1 MKRTRIIMAIVALLV
16 CTGMTAQN
24 PSKAKE
30 ILDKVAANLNSK
42 GGAQADFTLSS
53 EGVGSISGTI
63 IIKGKKFHANT
74 PKASIWYDGKTQ
86 WTYMTSTEEVN
97 VSTPTEAQQQTMNPY
112 RFINLYNMGY
122 AMTKKEVKNGFEV
135 YLKATNPKRT
145 ITEMYITVNNQFVP
159 TNVKMKTAKGWT
171 NINISNFRKASL
183 PDKAFRFNA
192 KDYPKA
198 EVIDLR

>member
-1 MKRTRIIMAIVALLV
+1 MKRIIFTLICALSLANV
-16 CTGMTAQN
+16 SAQT
-24 PSKAKE
+24 AKE
-30 ILDKVAANLNSK
+30 ILDKAASVVNAKK
-42 GGAQADFTLSS
+42 GATADFVMS
-53 EGVGSISGTI
+53 GKYGNAAGTI
-63 IIKGKKFHANT
+63 SIKGNKFVANT
-74 PKASIWYDGKTQ
+74 PQAKMWYDGKTQ

-122 AMTKKEVKNGFEV
+122 AMTKKEVKNGYEV

>member
-1 MKRTRIIMAIVALLV
+1 MKRIIFTLICALSLANV
-16 CTGMTAQN
+16 SAQT
-24 PSKAKE
+24 AKE
-30 ILDKVAANLNSK
+30 ILDKAASVVNAKK
-42 GGAQADFTLSS
+42 GATADFVMS
-53 EGVGSISGTI
+53 GKYGNAAGTI
-63 IIKGKKFHANT
+63 SIKGNKFVANT
-74 PKASIWYDGKTQ
+74 PQAKMWYDGKTQ

-122 AMTKKEVKNGFEV
+122 SMTKKDVKNGFEV

>member
-1 MKRTRIIMAIVALLV
+1 MKRIIFTLICALSLANV
-16 CTGMTAQN
+16 SAQT
-24 PSKAKE
+24 AKE
-30 ILDKVAANLNSK
+30 ILDKAASVVNAKK
-42 GGAQADFTLSS
+42 GATADFVMS
-53 EGVGSISGTI
+53 GKYGNAAGTI
-63 IIKGKKFHANT
+63 SIKGNKFVANT
-74 PKASIWYDGKTQ
+74 PQAKMWYDGKTQ

-122 AMTKKEVKNGFEV
+122 SMTKKDVKNGYEV

-171 NINISNFRKASL
+171 NINISNFRKVSL

>member
-1 MKRTRIIMAIVALLV
+1 MKRIIFTLICALSLANV
-16 CTGMTAQN
+16 SAQT
-24 PSKAKE
+24 AKE
-30 ILDKVAANLNSK
+30 ILDKAASVVNAKK
-42 GGAQADFTLSS
+42 GATADFVMS
-53 EGVGSISGTI
+53 GKYGNAAGTI
-63 IIKGKKFHANT
+63 SIKGNKFVANT
-74 PKASIWYDGKTQ
+74 PQAKMWYDGKTQ

-145 ITEMYITVNNQFVP
+145 ITEMYITVNNQFVL

>member
-1 MKRTRIIMAIVALLV
+1 MKRIIFTLICALSLANV
-16 CTGMTAQN
+16 SAQT
-24 PSKAKE
+24 AKE
-30 ILDKVAANLNSK
+30 ILDKAASVVNAKK
-42 GGAQADFTLSS
+42 GATADFVMS
-53 EGVGSISGTI
+53 GKYGNAAGTI
-63 IIKGKKFHANT
+63 SIKGNKFVANT
-74 PKASIWYDGKTQ
+74 PQAKMWYDGKTQ

-122 AMTKKEVKNGFEV
+122 AMTKKEVKNGYEV

-171 NINISNFRKASL
+171 IINISNFRKASL

>member
-1 MKRTRIIMAIVALLV
+1 MKRIIFTLICALSLANV
-16 CTGMTAQN
+16 SEQTAQ
-24 PSKAKE
+24 E
-30 ILDKVAANLNSK
+30 ILDKAATVVNAKK
-42 GGAQADFTLSS
+42 GATADFVMS
-53 EGVGSISGTI
+53 GKYGNAAGTI
-63 IIKGKKFHANT
+63 SIKGNKFVANT
-74 PKASIWYDGKTQ
+74 PQAKMWYDGKTQ

>member
-1 MKRTRIIMAIVALLV
+1 MKRIIFTLICALSLANV
-16 CTGMTAQN
+16 SAQT
-24 PSKAKE
+24 AKE
-30 ILDKVAANLNSK
+30 ILDKAASVVNAKK
-42 GGAQADFTLSS
+42 GATADFVMS
-53 EGVGSISGTI
+53 GKYGNAAGTI
-63 IIKGKKFHANT
+63 SIKGNKFVANT
-74 PKASIWYDGKTQ
+74 PQAKMWYDGKTQ

-171 NINISNFRKASL
+171 NINISNVRKASL

>member
-1 MKRTRIIMAIVALLV
+1 MKRIIFTLICALSLANV
-16 CTGMTAQN
+16 SAQT
-24 PSKAKE
+24 AKE
-30 ILDKVAANLNSK
+30 ILDKAASVVNAKK
-42 GGAQADFTLSS
+42 GATADFVMS
-53 EGVGSISGTI
+53 GKYGNAAGTI
-63 IIKGKKFHANT
+63 SIKGNKFVANT
-74 PKASIWYDGKTQ
+74 PQAKMWYDGKTQ

-112 RFINLYNMGY
+112 RFINLCNMGY

>member
-1 MKRTRIIMAIVALLV
+1 MKRIIFTLICALSLANV
-16 CTGMTAQN
+16 SAQT
-24 PSKAKE
+24 AKE
-30 ILDKVAANLNSK
+30 ILDKAASVVNAKK
-42 GGAQADFTLSS
+42 GATANFVMSGKYGNAA
-53 EGVGSISGTI
+53 GTI
-63 IIKGKKFHANT
+63 SIKGNKFVANT
-74 PKASIWYDGKTQ
+74 PQAKMWYDGKTQ

-122 AMTKKEVKNGFEV
+122 SMTKKDVKNGYEV

-192 KDYPKA
+192 KDYPQA

>member
-1 MKRTRIIMAIVALLV
+1 MKRIIFTLICALSLANV
-16 CTGMTAQN
+16 SAQT
-24 PSKAKE
+24 AKE
-30 ILDKVAANLNSK
+30 ILDKAASVVNAKK
-42 GGAQADFTLSS
+42 GATADFVMS
-53 EGVGSISGTI
+53 GKYGNAAGTI
-63 IIKGKKFHANT
+63 SIKGNKFVAKT
-74 PKASIWYDGKTQ
+74 PQAKMWYDGKTQ

>member
-1 MKRTRIIMAIVALLV
+1 MKRIILLLICALSLANV
-16 CTGMTAQN
+16 SAQT
-24 PSKAKE
+24 AKE
-30 ILDKVAANLNSK
+30 ILDKAASVVNAKK
-42 GGAQADFTLSS
+42 GATADFVMS
-53 EGVGSISGTI
+53 GKYGNAAGTI
-63 IIKGKKFHANT
+63 SIKGNKFVANT
-74 PKASIWYDGKTQ
+74 PQAKMWYDGKTQ

-122 AMTKKEVKNGFEV
+122 AMTKKEVKNGYEV

>member
-1 MKRTRIIMAIVALLV
+1 MKRIIFTLICALSLANV
-16 CTGMTAQN
+16 SAQT
-24 PSKAKE
+24 AKE
-30 ILDKVAANLNSK
+30 ILDKAASVVNAKK
-42 GGAQADFTLSS
+42 GAMADFVMS
-53 EGVGSISGTI
+53 GKYGNAAGTI
-63 IIKGKKFHANT
+63 SIKGNKFVANT
-74 PKASIWYDGKTQ
+74 PQAKMWYDGKTQ

-122 AMTKKEVKNGFEV
+122 AMTKKEVKNGYEV

-145 ITEMYITVNNQFVP
+145 IREMYITVNNQFVP

>member
-1 MKRTRIIMAIVALLV
+1 MKRIIFTLICALSLANV
-16 CTGMTAQN
+16 SAQT
-24 PSKAKE
+24 AKE
-30 ILDKVAANLNSK
+30 ILDKAASVVNAKK
-42 GGAQADFTLSS
+42 GATADFVMS
-53 EGVGSISGTI
+53 GKYGNAAGTI
-63 IIKGKKFHANT
+63 SIKGNKFVANT
-74 PKASIWYDGKTQ
+74 PQAKMWYDGKTQ

-122 AMTKKEVKNGFEV
+122 SMTKKEVKNGFEV

>member
-1 MKRTRIIMAIVALLV
+1 MKRIIFTLICALSLANV
-16 CTGMTAQN
+16 SAQT
-24 PSKAKE
+24 AKE
-30 ILDKVAANLNSK
+30 ILDKAASVVNAKK
-42 GGAQADFTLSS
+42 GATADFVMS
-53 EGVGSISGTI
+53 GKYGNAAGTI
-63 IIKGKKFHANT
+63 SIKGNKFVANT
-74 PKASIWYDGKTQ
+74 PQAKMWYDGKTQ

-122 AMTKKEVKNGFEV
+122 AMTKKEVKNGYEV

-145 ITEMYITVNNQFVP
+145 ITEMYITVNNQFVL

-171 NINISNFRKASL
+171 NINISNFRKVSL
-183 PDKAFRFNA
+183 PDKAFRFNT

>member
-1 MKRTRIIMAIVALLV
+1 MKRIIFTLICALSLANV
-16 CTGMTAQN
+16 SAQT
-24 PSKAKE
+24 AKE
-30 ILDKVAANLNSK
+30 ILDKAASVVNAKK
-42 GGAQADFTLSS
+42 GATADFVMS
-53 EGVGSISGTI
+53 GKYGNAAGTI
-63 IIKGKKFHANT
+63 SIKGNKFVANT
-74 PKASIWYDGKTQ
+74 PQAKMWYDGKTQ

-122 AMTKKEVKNGFEV
+122 AMIKKEVKNGYEV

>member
-1 MKRTRIIMAIVALLV
+1 MKRIIFTLICALSLANV
-16 CTGMTAQN
+16 SAQT
-24 PSKAKE
+24 AKE
-30 ILDKVAANLNSK
+30 ILDKAASVVNAKK
-42 GGAQADFTLSS
+42 GATADFVMS
-53 EGVGSISGTI
+53 GKYGNAAGTI
-63 IIKGKKFHANT
+63 SIKGNKFVANT
-74 PKASIWYDGKTQ
+74 PQAKMWYDGKTQ

-122 AMTKKEVKNGFEV
+122 SMTKKDVKNGYEV

>member
-1 MKRTRIIMAIVALLV
+1 MKRIIFTLICALSLANV
-16 CTGMTAQN
+16 SAQT
-24 PSKAKE
+24 AKE
-30 ILDKVAANLNSK
+30 ILDKAASVVNAKK
-42 GGAQADFTLSS
+42 GATADFVMS
-53 EGVGSISGTI
+53 GKYGNAAGTI
-63 IIKGKKFHANT
+63 SIKGNKFVANT
-74 PKASIWYDGKTQ
+74 PQAKMWYDGKTQ

-122 AMTKKEVKNGFEV
+122 ALTKKEVKNGFEV

-192 KDYPKA
+192 KDYPKV

>member
-1 MKRTRIIMAIVALLV
+1 MKRIIFTLICALSLANV
-16 CTGMTAQN
+16 SAQT
-24 PSKAKE
+24 AKE
-30 ILDKVAANLNSK
+30 ILDKAASVVNAKK
-42 GGAQADFTLSS
+42 GATADFVMS
-53 EGVGSISGTI
+53 GKYGNAAGTI
-63 IIKGKKFHANT
+63 SIKGNKFVANT
-74 PKASIWYDGKTQ
+74 PQAKMWYDGKTQ

-192 KDYPKA
+192 KDYPKV

>member
-1 MKRTRIIMAIVALLV
+1 MKRIIFTLICALSLANV
-16 CTGMTAQN
+16 SAQN
-24 PSKAKE
+24 AKE
-30 ILDKVAANLNSK
+30 ILDKAASVVNAKK
-42 GGAQADFTLSS
+42 GATADFVMS
-53 EGVGSISGTI
+53 GKYGNAAGTI
-63 IIKGKKFHANT
+63 SIKGNKFVANT
-74 PKASIWYDGKTQ
+74 PQAKMWYDGKTQ

>member
-1 MKRTRIIMAIVALLV
+1 MKRIILLLICALSIANV
-16 CTGMTAQN
+16 SAQT
-24 PSKAKE
+24 AKE
-30 ILDKVAANLNSK
+30 ILDKAASVVNAKK
-42 GGAQADFTLSS
+42 GATADFVMS
-53 EGVGSISGTI
+53 GKYGNAAGTI
-63 IIKGKKFHANT
+63 SIKGNKFVANT
-74 PKASIWYDGKTQ
+74 PQAKMWYDGKTQ

>member
-1 MKRTRIIMAIVALLV
+1 MKRIIFTLICALSLANV
-16 CTGMTAQN
+16 SAQT
-24 PSKAKE
+24 AKE
-30 ILDKVAANLNSK
+30 ILDKAASVVNAKK
-42 GGAQADFTLSS
+42 GATADFVMS
-53 EGVGSISGTI
+53 GKYGNAAGTI
-63 IIKGKKFHANT
+63 SIKGNKFVANT
-74 PKASIWYDGKTQ
+74 PQAKMWYDGKTQ

-122 AMTKKEVKNGFEV
+122 AMTKKEVKYGFEV

-171 NINISNFRKASL
+171 NINISNFRKVSL

>member
-1 MKRTRIIMAIVALLV
+1 MKRIIFTLICALSLANV
-16 CTGMTAQN
+16 SAQT
-24 PSKAKE
+24 AKE
-30 ILDKVAANLNSK
+30 ILDKAASVVNAKK
-42 GGAQADFTLSS
+42 GATADFVMS
-53 EGVGSISGTI
+53 GKYGDAAGTI
-63 IIKGKKFHANT
+63 SIKGNKFVANT
-74 PKASIWYDGKTQ
+74 PQAKMWYDGKTQ

-122 AMTKKEVKNGFEV
+122 AMTKKEVKNGYEV

-183 PDKAFRFNA
+183 PDKVFRFNA
-192 KDYPKA
+192 KDYPQA

>member
-1 MKRTRIIMAIVALLV
+1 MKRIIFTLICALSLANV
-16 CTGMTAQN
+16 SAQT
-24 PSKAKE
+24 AKE
-30 ILDKVAANLNSK
+30 ILDKAASVVNAKK
-42 GGAQADFTLSS
+42 GATADFVMS
-53 EGVGSISGTI
+53 GKYVNAAGTI
-63 IIKGKKFHANT
+63 SIKGNKFVANT
-74 PKASIWYDGKTQ
+74 PQAKMWYDGKTQ

>member
-1 MKRTRIIMAIVALLV
+1 MKRIIFTLICALSLANV
-16 CTGMTAQN
+16 SAQT
-24 PSKAKE
+24 AKE
-30 ILDKVAANLNSK
+30 ILDKAASVVNAKK
-42 GGAQADFTLSS
+42 GATADFVMS
-53 EGVGSISGTI
+53 GKYGNAAGTI
-63 IIKGKKFHANT
+63 SIKGNKFVANT
-74 PKASIWYDGKTQ
+74 PQAKMWYDGKTQ

-122 AMTKKEVKNGFEV
+122 SMTKKEVKNGYEV

-171 NINISNFRKASL
+171 NINISNFRKVSL

>member
-1 MKRTRIIMAIVALLV
+1 MKRIIFTLICALSLANV
-16 CTGMTAQN
+16 SAQT
-24 PSKAKE
+24 AKE
-30 ILDKVAANLNSK
+30 ILDKAASVVNAKK
-42 GGAQADFTLSS
+42 GAMADFVMS
-53 EGVGSISGTI
+53 GKYGNAAGTI
-63 IIKGKKFHANT
+63 SIKGNKFVANT
-74 PKASIWYDGKTQ
+74 PQAKMWYDGKTQ

-122 AMTKKEVKNGFEV
+122 AMTKKEVKNGYEV

>member
-1 MKRTRIIMAIVALLV
+1 MKRIIFTLICALSLANV
-16 CTGMTAQN
+16 SAQT
-24 PSKAKE
+24 AKE
-30 ILDKVAANLNSK
+30 ILDKAASVVNAKK
-42 GGAQADFTLSS
+42 GATADFVMS
-53 EGVGSISGTI
+53 GKYGNAAGTI
-63 IIKGKKFHANT
+63 SIKGNKFVANT
-74 PKASIWYDGKTQ
+74 PQAKMWYDGKTQ

-135 YLKATNPKRT
+135 YMKATNPKRT

>member
-1 MKRTRIIMAIVALLV
+1 MKRIIFALICALSLANV
-16 CTGMTAQN
+16 SAQT
-24 PSKAKE
+24 AKE
-30 ILDKVAANLNSK
+30 ILDKAASVVNAKK
-42 GGAQADFTLSS
+42 GATADFVMS
-53 EGVGSISGTI
+53 GKYGNAAGTI
-63 IIKGKKFHANT
+63 SIKGNKFVANT
-74 PKASIWYDGKTQ
+74 PQAKMWYDGKTQ

-122 AMTKKEVKNGFEV
+122 AMTKKEVKNGYEV

>member
-1 MKRTRIIMAIVALLV
+1 MKRIIFTLICALSLANV
-16 CTGMTAQN
+16 SAQT
-24 PSKAKE
+24 AKE
-30 ILDKVAANLNSK
+30 ILDKAASVVNAKK
-42 GGAQADFTLSS
+42 GATADFVMS
-53 EGVGSISGTI
+53 GKYGNAAGTI
-63 IIKGKKFHANT
+63 SIKGNKFVANT
-74 PKASIWYDGKTQ
+74 PQAKMWYDGKTQ

-171 NINISNFRKASL
+171 NINISNFCKASL

>member
-1 MKRTRIIMAIVALLV
+1 MKRIILLLICALSLANV
-16 CTGMTAQN
+16 SAQT
-24 PSKAKE
+24 AKE
-30 ILDKVAANLNSK
+30 ILDKAASVVNAKK
-42 GGAQADFTLSS
+42 GATADFVMS
-53 EGVGSISGTI
+53 GKYGNAAGTI
-63 IIKGKKFHANT
+63 SIKGNKFVANT
-74 PKASIWYDGKTQ
+74 PQAKMWYDGKTQ

-122 AMTKKEVKNGFEV
+122 SMTKKSVKNGYEV

>member
-1 MKRTRIIMAIVALLV
+1 MKRIIFTLICALSLANV
-16 CTGMTAQN
+16 SAQT
-24 PSKAKE
+24 AKE
-30 ILDKVAANLNSK
+30 ILDKAASVVNAKK
-42 GGAQADFTLSS
+42 GATADFVMS
-53 EGVGSISGTI
+53 GKYGNAAGTI
-63 IIKGKKFHANT
+63 SIKGNKFVANT
-74 PKASIWYDGKTQ
+74 PQAKMWYDGKTQ

-97 VSTPTEAQQQTMNPY
+97 VSTPTEAQQHTMNPY

>member
-1 MKRTRIIMAIVALLV
+1 MKRIIFTLICALSLANV
-16 CTGMTAQN
+16 SAQT
-24 PSKAKE
+24 AKE
-30 ILDKVAANLNSK
+30 ILDKAASVVNAKK
-42 GGAQADFTLSS
+42 GATADFVMS
-53 EGVGSISGTI
+53 GKYGNAAGTI
-63 IIKGKKFHANT
+63 SIKGNKFVANT
-74 PKASIWYDGKTQ
+74 PQAKMWYDGKTQ

-171 NINISNFRKASL
+171 NINISNFRKVSL
-183 PDKAFRFNA
+183 PDKAFRFNT

>member
-1 MKRTRIIMAIVALLV
+1 MKRIIFTLICALSLANV
-16 CTGMTAQN
+16 SAQT
-24 PSKAKE
+24 AKE
-30 ILDKVAANLNSK
+30 ILDKAASVVNAKK
-42 GGAQADFTLSS
+42 GATADFVMS
-53 EGVGSISGTI
+53 GKYGNAAGTI
-63 IIKGKKFHANT
+63 SIKGNKFVANT
-74 PKASIWYDGKTQ
+74 PQAKMWYDGKTQ

-171 NINISNFRKASL
+171 NINISNFRKVSL

-198 EVIDLR
+198 EVIDLRYCP

>member
-1 MKRTRIIMAIVALLV
+1 MKRIIFTLICALSLANV
-16 CTGMTAQN
+16 SAQT
-24 PSKAKE
+24 AKE
-30 ILDKVAANLNSK
+30 ILDKAASVVNAKK
-42 GGAQADFTLSS
+42 GATADFVMS
-53 EGVGSISGTI
+53 GKYGNAAGTI
-63 IIKGKKFHANT
+63 SIKGNKFVANT
-74 PKASIWYDGKTQ
+74 PQAKMWYDGKTQ

-183 PDKAFRFNA
+183 PDTAFRFNA

>member
-1 MKRTRIIMAIVALLV
+1 MKRIIFTLICALSLANV
-16 CTGMTAQN
+16 SAQT
-24 PSKAKE
+24 AKE
-30 ILDKVAANLNSK
+30 ILDKAASVVNAKK
-42 GGAQADFTLSS
+42 GATADFVMS
-53 EGVGSISGTI
+53 GKYGNAAGTI
-63 IIKGKKFHANT
+63 SIKGNKFVANT
-74 PKASIWYDGKTQ
+74 PQAKMWYDGKTQ

-122 AMTKKEVKNGFEV
+122 AMTKKEVKNGYEV

-171 NINISNFRKASL
+171 NINISNFRKVSL

>member
-1 MKRTRIIMAIVALLV
+1 MKRIIFTLICALSLANV
-16 CTGMTAQN
+16 SAQT
-24 PSKAKE
+24 AKE
-30 ILDKVAANLNSK
+30 ILDKAASVLNAKK
-42 GGAQADFTLSS
+42 GATADFVMS
-53 EGVGSISGTI
+53 GKYGNAAGTI
-63 IIKGKKFHANT
+63 SIKGNKFVANT
-74 PKASIWYDGKTQ
+74 PQAKMWYDGKTQ

-122 AMTKKEVKNGFEV
+122 AMTKKDVKNGYEV